1 MEERMK
7 LEAINEWKEYDGRLL
22 LHDEKANEKKNE
34 FDLVGMWE
42 SVQIQDIETPKET
55 FQSIIDEGYQV
66 DYLRI
71 PM

>member
-1 MEERMK
+1 
-7 LEAINEWKEYDGRLL
+7 
-22 LHDEKANEKKNE
+22 
-34 FDLVGMWE
+34 MWE
-42 SVQIQDIETPKET
+42 TVQIQDIETPKET

>member
-1 MEERMK
+1 
-7 LEAINEWKEYDGRLL
+7 
-22 LHDEKANEKKNE
+22 
-34 FDLVGMWE
+34 MWE
-42 SVQIQDIETPKET
+42 TINIEDIETPKDA